1 MIIVNRA
8 LWTLVPALVLSGF
21 GPAQAAGT
29 SYQWVDATGRVM
41 YGDSPPSVTYTRR
54 VGDYS
59 SPDLL
64 RDLPPSALGFT
75 AAPATP
81 SIVATPDIPTTSE
94 ENAGSSDQIDEV
106 LAKLNAALA
115 QVEALTADKLE
126 TTVTPAAEPSRETPV
141 VESVPG
147 SDLAA
152 AAQSLIASTTT
163 APAPQLNYEPNAA
176 PVPATAA
183 MVKSPVA
190 AKPRSK
196 SGVSVA
202 VAQPVEVVLDGAEN
216 DTSEVVAEAAAEAV
230 HVPAVLGTVPPM
242 EVAVS
247 RPQPI
252 ESRMSPKDRARARW
266 RRENVGEMRFLKRL
280 AEPQATPASLEAN

>member
-94 ENAGSSDQIDEV
+94 ENAGSSEQIDEV

-126 TTVTPAAEPSRETPV
+126 TTVTPDAEPSRKTRV
-141 VESVPG
+141 VESAPG

-163 APAPQLNYEPNAA
+163 APAPQLNDEPNAA

-202 VAQPVEVVLDGAEN
+202 VAQPVEVVLDNAEN
-216 DTSEVVAEAAAEAV
+216 DTSEVVAEVV
-230 HVPAVLGTVPPM
+230 HAPAVLGTVPPM
-242 EVAVS
+242 DVAVS